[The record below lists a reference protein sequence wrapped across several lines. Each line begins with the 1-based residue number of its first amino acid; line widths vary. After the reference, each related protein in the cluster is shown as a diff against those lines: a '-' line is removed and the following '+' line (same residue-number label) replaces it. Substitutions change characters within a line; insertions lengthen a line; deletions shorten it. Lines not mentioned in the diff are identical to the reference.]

1 MLPEGARFCP
11 VCGTPVKAQ
20 GVFCPQ
26 CGFKNAEG
34 ARFCM
39 SCGTR
44 LPDIS
49 AVSAHRQKAA
59 EQEPPPSEQTRS
71 ESKGSSTQMTF
82 LGYPIQ
88 LPPRVNLAGDL
99 FTVFRDMGVSAAD
112 SFAESL
118 KSYTLDTFLLR
129 AEGEV
134 QALFDHADQKAL
146 DFITRN
152 GLYSYDL
159 FRVRRFTGAYRR
171 RWAKLFHELK
181 KSYHQIEAAA
191 DAEIEYRAERK
202 ANRGR
207 VIGGGFGLSG
217 AIDGMLTAGAI
228 NAATGLLHSAVNG
241 VGNAVTNIDR
251 GVQKRQLFGTDEM
264 REEIRGAL
272 MLDIT
277 NTYYGLLDIFN
288 TEWPDA
294 PLPVFDEND
303 YISAHNICEKLLSR
317 SIPPEKARAAVC
329 QMIQACPIA
338 DHMFITAAQF
348 LPHDLPEIRRL
359 AEYCGILL
367 KTPDMSRQRNF
378 SLAAGTLL
386 DNEFYVK
393 NERSVNA
400 SGVYGLLRRLLQ
412 ETPKLAGSGLCDAAP
427 AAHDSRLDSGEQAFL
442 LLKSE
447 NNWSSHVLLTDR
459 RVLFKK
465 GSCPV
470 EQFLPVVVRGTL
482 YPNLQTYLNQG
493 KLVDDTSFP
502 LSGGDGATVEQ
513 FLRFAAALL
522 ICVKNRPVDCTDL
535 TSEIYR
541 EACDRPPEQ
550 RGAYRAES
558 AEKRRQLLLVNKIK
572 AAAFDRLRQRAPQQ
586 AMVVFFA
593 GTPFCL
599 QREAQA
605 VLKTVQWRAGEI
617 PLFYLTSTIASC
629 LPRYMD
635 LILVTDQA
643 LYLYQSKGETTY
655 RMLFDAV
662 TSLSYQHTLFTDRFV
677 VNQELEVNAHAD
689 QALAQEFAADM
700 TELVL
705 PMLLYHEAQA
715 YKLRAIQTCLCK
727 LIAARRN

>member
-1 MLPEGARFCP
+1 
-11 VCGTPVKAQ
+11 
-20 GVFCPQ
+20 
-26 CGFKNAEG
+26 
-34 ARFCM
+34 
-39 SCGTR
+39 
-44 LPDIS
+44 
-49 AVSAHRQKAA
+49 
-59 EQEPPPSEQTRS
+59 
-71 ESKGSSTQMTF
+71 MTF
-82 LGYPIQ
+82 LGCPIQ

-112 SFAESL
+112 TFAETL
-118 KSYTLDTFLLR
+118 RSYTLDTFLLR

-134 QALFDHADQKAL
+134 QTLFDRADQKAL
-146 DFITRN
+146 DFIIRN

-159 FRVRRFTGAYRR
+159 SRVRRFTEEYRR

-181 KSYHQIEAAA
+181 KSYHQIESAA

-251 GVQKRQLFGTDEM
+251 GVQKQQLFGTDEM

-277 NTYYGLLDIFN
+277 NTYYGLLDICN
-288 TEWPDA
+288 AEWPDA

-303 YISAHNICEKLLSR
+303 YISAHNICEKLLNR

-338 DHMFITAAQF
+338 DHMFITAAQL

-367 KTPDMSRQRNF
+367 KTPDMSRQRDF

-393 NERSVNA
+393 NERAVNA
-400 SGVYGLLRRLLQ
+400 KGVYGLLRRLVQ
-412 ETPKLAGSGLCDAAP
+412 ETPKLAGSGLCDAAS
-427 AAHDSRLDSGEQAFL
+427 AAHDSRLASGEQAFL

-447 NNWSSHVLLTDR
+447 NNWNNNYILMTDQ

-470 EQFLPVVVRGTL
+470 EEFLPVVVRGTL

-493 KLVDDTSFP
+493 KLVGDMSFP
-502 LSGGDGATVEQ
+502 MPSGDEAAVEE

-522 ICVKNRPVDCTDL
+522 ICVKNRPVDCTNL
-535 TSEIYR
+535 ASEIFR
-541 EACDRPPEQ
+541 EACDRPLEQ
-550 RGAYRAES
+550 HDAYRAGTV
-558 AEKRRQLLLVNKIK
+558 EKRRQQLLVNKIK
-572 AAAFDRLRQRAPQQ
+572 AAAFTRIRQRAPQR
-586 AMVVFFA
+586 AKVVFFA
-593 GTPFCL
+593 DTPFCL

-605 VLKTVQWRAGEI
+605 VLKTVQWRTGEI
-617 PLFYLTSTIASC
+617 PLFYLTSTLASC
-629 LPRYMD
+629 MPRYMD
-635 LILVTDQA
+635 LILVTDHA

-662 TSLSYQHTLFTDRFV
+662 TSLDYQHTLFTDRFV
-677 VNQELEVNAHAD
+677 VNQELEVNAYAD
-689 QALAQEFAADM
+689 QALAQEFAVDM

-715 YKLRAIQTCLCK
+715 YKLKAIQACLCR
-727 LIAARRN
+727 LIAARQK